1 MLRPLAHLA
10 LGDKKAKLQDN
21 ILWTNLTKIWSLWGG
36 KVFFFFSPPGC
47 LSSKYWINFLG
58 ITLEK
63 PHSNSINNILLILI
77 EKLKTLKHSNF
88 VQTQKNMLESEMLQ
102 CA

>member
-1 MLRPLAHLA
+1 MR
-10 LGDKKAKLQDN
+10 
-21 ILWTNLTKIWSLWGG
+21 G
-36 KVFFFFSPPGC
+36 KSFGVFFSGC

-58 ITLEK
+58 IILEK
-63 PHSNSINNILLILI
+63 PHGNSINNILLILI
-77 EKLKTLKHSNF
+77 EKLKTLKQSNF

>member
-1 MLRPLAHLA
+1 MR
-10 LGDKKAKLQDN
+10 
-21 ILWTNLTKIWSLWGG
+21 G
-36 KVFFFFSPPGC
+36 KSFLFFFFPPGC

-77 EKLKTLKHSNF
+77 EKLKNPKALKF